1 MNVGGV
7 RVARDSMIGLFTI
20 LHCVLWRLACIC
32 QSMNNPDEV
41 ANHEED
47 EPGLKMHVVHKS
59 A

>member
-1 MNVGGV
+1 MN
-7 RVARDSMIGLFTI
+7 S
-20 LHCVLWRLACIC
+20 
-32 QSMNNPDEV
+32 PDEV